1 MSVSISVQQS
11 RINNDSTIN
20 DHKSSIFGF
29 VPIHMQRRLCA
40 LQTRRPL
47 PLVTASRASS
57 SCGKRVPDRMAALE
71 VRLGRASAVA
81 APAARRCRPP
91 VAQGTSNAAERIDL
105 LQIEDRGDDLIGI
118 AILFQEQ
125 LH

>member
-1 MSVSISVQQS
+1 
-11 RINNDSTIN
+11 
-20 DHKSSIFGF
+20 
-29 VPIHMQRRLCA
+29 
-40 LQTRRPL
+40 
-47 PLVTASRASS
+47 
-57 SCGKRVPDRMAALE
+57 
-71 VRLGRASAVA
+71 
-81 APAARRCRPP
+81 